1 VLRLRVEKERPPRSR
16 FREERLGEVPGDCW
30 GVDPEIH
37 TEIEAYVNSNTCLH
51 LGLGVAISIP
61 KPSLFYSGNS
71 CFLRFRLGFET

>member
-37 TEIEAYVNSNTCLH
+37 LEIKAYIMGS
-51 LGLGVAISIP
+51 
-61 KPSLFYSGNS
+61 
-71 CFLRFRLGFET
+71 